1 MKAENIKC
9 SNFSCHSKC

>member
-9 SNFSCHSKC
+9 SDFSCHSKC